1 LTKEIT
7 LEFDFKLISKDNEK
21 IQNRTGKYFLSKKYK
36 DFEKLIKDST
46 FVQMHNNKLDSFAP
60 GVQLKM
66 EIFAYFKTKVHADM
80 WNLPKSLSDAL
91 QGIVY
96 KNDKQI
102 KAGTISITEGW
113 DEDKFT
119 VYVNQL

>member
-1 LTKEIT
+1 MTKEIA

-21 IQNRTGKYFLSKKYK
+21 IQNRNGKYFLSKKYK